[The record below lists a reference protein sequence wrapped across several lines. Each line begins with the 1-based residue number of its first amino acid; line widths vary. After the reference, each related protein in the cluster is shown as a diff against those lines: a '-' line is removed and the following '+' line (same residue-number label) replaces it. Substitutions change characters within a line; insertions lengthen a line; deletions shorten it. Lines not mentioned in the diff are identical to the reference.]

1 MDFSKLLKL
10 VWRRLNMVKIL
21 GTGTTTD
28 GQEYVMVDEGDFK
41 ELQTAKLLVDFAK
54 QHGRDKGVLVKLT
67 GGSRKANRNQKGTPV
82 RVNKEL
88 MESFDKSF
96 NKALA
101 KLEHLKG
108 VTEEDENSFYKLRS
122 D

>member
-1 MDFSKLLKL
+1 
-10 VWRRLNMVKIL
+10 MVKIL

-88 MESFDKSF
+88 MESF
-96 NKALA
+96 NKALS
-101 KLEHLKG
+101 KLEHPKG

-122 D
+122 GWLNVKL

>member
-1 MDFSKLLKL
+1 
-10 VWRRLNMVKIL
+10 MVKIL

-28 GQEYVMVDEGDFK
+28 GQEYVMVAEEDFK

-54 QHGRDKGVLVKLT
+54 QHGRAKGVLSKLI
-67 GGSRKANRNQKGTPV
+67 GGSRKANRNRKGTPV

-88 MESFDKSF
+88 MKSFDKSF

-101 KLEHLKG
+101 KLEHPKG
-108 VTEEDENSFYKLRS
+108 VMEEDENSFYKLRS
-122 D
+122 DWLNVKL

>member
-1 MDFSKLLKL
+1 
-10 VWRRLNMVKIL
+10 MVKIL

-54 QHGRDKGVLVKLT
+54 KHGRGEKVLDKLT
-67 GGSRKANRNQKGTPV
+67 GGSRKASRNQKGTPT
-82 RVNKEL
+82 RVPKEL

-96 NKALA
+96 DKVLA
-101 KLEHLKG
+101 KLENPKG

-122 D
+122 DWLNVKL

>member
-1 MDFSKLLKL
+1 
-10 VWRRLNMVKIL
+10 MVKVL

-28 GQEYVMVDEGDFK
+28 DQEYVMVDKKDFQ

-54 QHGRDKGVLVKLT
+54 QHGRDKGVLAKLT
-67 GGSRKANRNQKGTPV
+67 GGSRKASRNRMGTPV

-101 KLEHLKG
+101 KLEHSKG
-108 VTEEDENSFYKLRS
+108 VTEDENSFYKLRS
-122 D
+122 DWLNVKL

>member
-1 MDFSKLLKL
+1 
-10 VWRRLNMVKIL
+10 MVKIL

-28 GQEYVMVDEGDFK
+28 GKEYVMVDKEDFK

-67 GGSRKANRNQKGTPV
+67 GGSPKASRKRRGTPA
-82 RVNKEL
+82 RVPKEL

-96 NKALA
+96 DRALA
-101 KLEHLKG
+101 KLEHPKG

-122 D
+122 DWLNVKL